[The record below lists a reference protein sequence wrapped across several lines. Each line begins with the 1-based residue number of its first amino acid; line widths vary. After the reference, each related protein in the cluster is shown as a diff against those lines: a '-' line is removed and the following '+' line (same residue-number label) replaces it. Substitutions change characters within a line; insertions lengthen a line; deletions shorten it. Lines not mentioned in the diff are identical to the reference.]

1 MSITWP
7 HIIEDNFLDREHYK
21 ELFKYKDL
29 KLKSDTDIAIIKN
42 RIWID
47 GKTEGQL
54 PADYLIEFD
63 KYYSKKMH
71 SYLEKLAPE
80 KVPSIKWLE
89 LNLVFTGKNCKFPI
103 HEDSPNKLLSV
114 VVYLYP
120 KVNTG
125 TILYSDE
132 NGNDKTVVDW
142 VPNRA
147 LIFSREAGVTWHS
160 YEGDGVSTRYAL
172 VANLRSDVSE

>member
-1 MSITWP
+1 
-7 HIIEDNFLDREHYK
+7 
-21 ELFKYKDL
+21 
-29 KLKSDTDIAIIKN
+29 
-42 RIWID
+42 
-47 GKTEGQL
+47 
-54 PADYLIEFD
+54 
-63 KYYSKKMH
+63 MH

-80 KVPSIKWLE
+80 KVPSIKQLE

-142 VPNRA
+142 IPNRA

-160 YEGDGVSTRYAL
+160 YEGDGISTRYAL
-172 VANLRSDVSE
+172 VANLRSDVPE